1 MVATEHT
8 SSVVITVTTYNDAAR
23 IEACIQSCLAQQG
36 LARIALVVADDGSTD
51 ATLKIL
57 HELAA
62 HVDNLHILA
71 LPHGERGHARAA
83 ALEKALTLAPDFLL
97 FIDSDMTLPAELV
110 QRCVAYALHQHYG
123 ALVIP
128 ERAFSQSTNF
138 FTRVKVFERN
148 IINNAG
154 ATYNGAHS
162 IEGARFWQ
170 TAAYLLSG
178 GFHPQQIAFEDTQPT
193 LRYLARG
200 GRVRNFLNPF
210 AAPLALLRLVR
221 GGFYADCRDRL
232 YAAVAGWRLRYYF
245 SLGVRGFVGAF
256 AWLVVP
262 VALLGQGHRN
272 PALGIAG
279 AALLAGVVLYL
290 PFLQAR
296 FARDNQIRAYRALRT
311 VRHDFRRAPLAFA
324 FALAFQL
331 LAACPL
337 YLLKIEAIP
346 RDLVF
351 LEGFVFLLFMFPARL
366 FAGWAYARAARRT
379 TPRHFVW
386 RWVGRFAVLPVVAA
400 YVLVVFLS
408 QHIGWHGAAGLFE
421 QHAFLLPVP
430 FTDLAGK

>member
-1 MVATEHT
+1 MTPAPVLPPPPLAAPEAAFDAPAPAAPANTFGRVGRVAEWLFGAASLALGLSLLTAVPVGQVLVLGYMLEASGRVARSGRLRDGLIGVRPAARVGGAAVAMFALWVPLYVVATVAESARIIDPT
-8 SSVVITVTTYNDAAR
+8 GAAAR
-23 IEACIQSCLAQQG
+23 GWE
-36 LARIALVVADDGSTD
+36 RALTVMMCVYVA
-51 ATLKIL
+51 
-57 HELAA
+57 HVLAA
-62 HVDNLHILA
+62 
-71 LPHGERGHARAA
+71 
-83 ALEKALTLAPDFLL
+83 
-97 FIDSDMTLPAELV
+97 
-110 QRCVAYALHQHYG
+110 
-123 ALVIP
+123 
-128 ERAFSQSTNF
+128 
-138 FTRVKVFERN
+138 
-148 IINNAG
+148 
-154 ATYNGAHS
+154 
-162 IEGARFWQ
+162 
-170 TAAYLLSG
+170 
-178 GFHPQQIAFEDTQPT
+178 
-193 LRYLARG
+193 LARG

-232 YAAVAGWRLRYYF
+232 YDLVAGWRLRYYF

-386 RWVGRFAVLPVVAA
+386 RWAGRFAVLPVVAA

-408 QHIGWHGAAGLFE
+408 LHIGWHGAAGLFE